1 SDQPKDILD
10 TLVDHWKQ
18 TQARR
23 IHASFTVPFD
33 VRPGTI
39 SGVGDLVA
47 QPAEFSGHGNVTLP
61 PSPNLLMQ
69 AGIVVFGDRTNEGQL
84 IQAVSLPW
92 FEIIRELER
101 DPRFLFAL
109 PWRKLQEL
117 VAGAYDRAGFPGSRG
132 YKEEARLIEAL
143 PGRLRPLVVV
153 ALNTG
158 M

>member
-1 SDQPKDILD
+1 
-10 TLVDHWKQ
+10 
-18 TQARR
+18 
-23 IHASFTVPFD
+23 
-33 VRPGTI
+33 
-39 SGVGDLVA
+39 
-47 QPAEFSGHGNVTLP
+47 
-61 PSPNLLMQ
+61 MQ

-158 M
+158 MRRGELQALPWSDVDLAAGNIRIRRAKAGEGRWVVLNSVAREALVPAKHDQKIPEPLCVLLA